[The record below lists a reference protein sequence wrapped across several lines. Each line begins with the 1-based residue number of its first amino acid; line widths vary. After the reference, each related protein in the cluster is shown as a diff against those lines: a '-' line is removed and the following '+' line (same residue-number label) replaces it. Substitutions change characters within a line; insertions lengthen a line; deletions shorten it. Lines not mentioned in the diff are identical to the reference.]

1 MSHTIYFD
9 RLTSQIAH
17 KGSCMMVEYQ
27 GTSMKITKPCRK
39 AIFLQGESINQGSR
53 LQPIPFFL
61 RLVHWSLSPSVVDTP
76 TTFACMT
83 ISLYFTW
90 YLLINFFTNF
100 PGSIPFLESNCG
112 NSSNSQDSL
121 RQPME
126 NHLGGPAISEMK
138 GARLLEAIF

>member
-1 MSHTIYFD
+1 MSRTIDFD

-17 KGSCMMVEYQ
+17 KGSCVMVEYLRNINENHQ
-27 GTSMKITKPCRK
+27 TLQERD
-39 AIFLQGESINQGSR
+39 IFAGRINQPGKSTSAH
-53 LQPIPFFL
+53 PIFF

-76 TTFACMT
+76 TTFAWMT

-90 YLLINFFTNF
+90 YLLINFFSNF

-126 NHLGGPAISEMK
+126 NHLGGLAISEMK
-138 GARLLEAIF
+138 GARLLEAVF